1 MTVASP
7 GNRCSHSSAS
17 VRLRALLTP
26 IDSAPR
32 KAKIL
37 SPTLA
42 TVSPSQGESSQAPG
56 RARAA
61 SRSRPATP
69 PSPSPLVTVVA
80 SPRRGAHLP
89 QLLLQL
95 ADLVAKPGRE
105 LEVQLC
111 RSLVHLRGELLD
123 EPGEV
128 GSRHVGRP
136 VGR

>member
-26 IDSAPR
+26 IDSVPR
-32 KAKIL
+32 KTKIL

-61 SRSRPATP
+61 ARSRAAT
-69 PSPSPLVTVVA
+69 SPRAPPLVIVCP

-89 QLLLQL
+89 QLLLEL
-95 ADLVAKPGRE
+95 ADLVAQP
-105 LEVQLC
+105 
-111 RSLVHLRGELLD
+111 
-123 EPGEV
+123 
-128 GSRHVGRP
+128 
-136 VGR
+136 